1 MHVLLYYC
9 IKGRHLLSFSNKII
23 DYCMDGQNNKYDNED
38 IVDCLDVFN
47 LIEVCEKRISRHK
60 LFLCQTT
67 TSASIPEMKVSAY
80 YTLILQNN
88 TLKVSMIVCQH

>member
-1 MHVLLYYC
+1 
-9 IKGRHLLSFSNKII
+9 
-23 DYCMDGQNNKYDNED
+23 MDGQNNKYDKED

-47 LIEVCEKRISRHK
+47 LTEVCEKGILRHK

-80 YTLILQNN
+80 YTLTVQNN
-88 TLKVSMIVCQH
+88 TLTVSVTVRRH